1 MKHGYTFNRVGS
13 NPFLWSFPTFSRGL
27 TVQAAHIWV
36 STLRLLKLILCL
48 QSSGF
53 SLGPRLVTGFQPVLA
68 PGQLL
73 LDLVH
78 LNADFIFAAVLL
90 LLSCHLKRCKNSTR
104 GSSGFLFLNHAIF
117 SDLLWLCTWTWF
129 LTFFFPLPDVFKTTN
144 LFIER
149 QVDSLQLIL
158 ELSAQSSCISTDQ
171 RLQTN
176 DTKRRRRRLRF
187 MNYMCVCVT
196 LEKKSKYELQTCS

>member
-1 MKHGYTFNRVGS
+1 MIISH
-13 NPFLWSFPTFSRGL
+13 LWLWPDCSGRSHLSIYSPSLEADLVPAVVWLQPRPSPGD
-27 TVQAAHIWV
+27 
-36 STLRLLKLILCL
+36 RLPAC
-48 QSSGF
+48 SGP
-53 SLGPRLVTGFQPVLA
+53 GRAA
-68 PGQLL
+68 PGSCTSECRLHFCRCPAPSQLPPKEMQEFHQRL
-73 LDLVH
+73 IRFPFFKSCNL
-78 LNADFIFAAVLL
+78 FRFAVIM
-90 LLSCHLKRCKNSTR
+90 HMNMVPD
-104 GSSGFLFLNHAIF
+104 I
-117 SDLLWLCTWTWF
+117 
-129 LTFFFPLPDVFKTTN
+129 FFPLPDVFKTTN